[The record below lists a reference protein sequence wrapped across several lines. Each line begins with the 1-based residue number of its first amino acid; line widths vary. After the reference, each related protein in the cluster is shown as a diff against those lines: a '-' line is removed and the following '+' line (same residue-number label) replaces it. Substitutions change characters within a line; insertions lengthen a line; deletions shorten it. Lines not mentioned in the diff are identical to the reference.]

1 RAAALAR
8 LRCATV
14 GLCVTQRPEGGEP
27 MGWIRKHR
35 PSPATGIALAALI
48 VALGGVAFAAIPD
61 SNGTI
66 HGCFQKNSGGLRVV
80 QSSGDCRDSEQ
91 ALDWNQ
97 QGPKGPP
104 GGGIAA
110 RIRSGSFAVTPT

>member
-1 RAAALAR
+1 MISWALGNPIAKLSFQPQDAARGRVTATRAKGVTVADAFEHGIRQWPRAAALAR

-66 HGCFQKNSGGLRVV
+66 HGCFQ
-80 QSSGDCRDSEQ
+80 
-91 ALDWNQ
+91 
-97 QGPKGPP
+97 
-104 GGGIAA
+104 
-110 RIRSGSFAVTPT
+110 